1 MVTVLMATY
10 QGKEYLEQQL
20 DTILAQTVPVK
31 ILISDDGSD
40 DGTREMLEDYAGWYP
55 EQVFLRHRTEH
66 DGDAAG
72 NFFWLMQEA
81 LKDEENEYIL
91 FSDQDDVWENNKV
104 NVLLHRMKVLEKGLG
119 TQCPILLYSDMEVV
133 DEDLYEISPSFAAYT
148 HQDPD
153 RTSFAELLV
162 ENQVT
167 GGASMINR
175 ALLEKCA
182 KKPEVCCMHDWW
194 IALTASCFGVIEFMP
209 RALSKYRQH
218 GGNVLG
224 ARDFG
229 SFVEMKAR
237 LSRGKEV
244 ERNYRRMLNQGIA
257 FGRCFWKEMDKAQRM
272 TLRAFLAL
280 PYQSAAGRLKN
291 IRYNHFY
298 KNSALQTLAMCV
310 TIPKAEKMRQP
321 KNEQDVA
328 LENCEGKAMV
338 AAGKTEAES
347 GAAKAAEQ
355 ELEA

>member
-10 QGKEYLEQQL
+10 RGKQYLEQQL

-40 DGTREMLEDYAGWYP
+40 DGTREMLENYAGWYP
-55 EQVFLRHRTEH
+55 EQVFLHHRTQH
-66 DGDAAG
+66 TGGAAG

-81 LKDEENEYIL
+81 LKDEKNEYIF

-104 NVLLHRMKVLEKGLG
+104 SVMLHRMKVLEKGLG
-119 TQCPILLYSDMEVV
+119 KQCPILLYSDMEVV

-153 RTSFAELLV
+153 RSSFAELLV

-175 ALLEKCA
+175 ALLTHCA
-182 KKPEVCCMHDWW
+182 MEPEICCMHDWW

-209 RALSKYRQH
+209 RVLSKYRQH
-218 GGNVLG
+218 GDNVLG
-224 ARDFG
+224 AKDAG
-229 SFVEMKAR
+229 SFGEMKAR
-237 LSRGKEV
+237 LGRGKEV
-244 ERNYRRMLNQGIA
+244 EQNYRRM
-257 FGRCFWKEMDKAQRM
+257 WKNMDTAQRM

-310 TIPKAEKMRQP
+310 TMPRAEKLRQP
-321 KNEQDVA
+321 KNEQA
-328 LENCEGKAMV
+328 AECENCEVK
-338 AAGKTEAES
+338 AAGQEQ
-347 GAAKAAEQ
+347 KA
-355 ELEA
+355 